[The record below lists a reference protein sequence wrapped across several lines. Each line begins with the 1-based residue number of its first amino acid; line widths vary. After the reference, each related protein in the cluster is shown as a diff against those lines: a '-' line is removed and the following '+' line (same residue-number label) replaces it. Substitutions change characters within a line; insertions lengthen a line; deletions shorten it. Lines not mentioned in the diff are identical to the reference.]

1 MQHLLNMADE
11 SELPCQIETIFACLS
26 KQYAVLYYTDGRLCI
41 FCQLI
46 LEAFHWVL
54 IPVGL
59 IGSTT
64 CLVSRRSS

>member
-46 LEAFHWVL
+46 LEAFH
-54 IPVGL
+54 
-59 IGSTT
+59 
-64 CLVSRRSS
+64 